1 MAAALLDHHAQGRV
15 HVRSADSAPSD
26 QIYPAVAAAMDEQLL
41 DTADTYTHVMPAHS
55 AEAVPTVAA
64 LFERP
69 SRLILPPTAGASEE
83 A

>member
-1 MAAALLDHHAQGRV
+1 MAAALLDHHAKAGSMSARPAAPPAT
-15 HVRSADSAPSD
+15 RSTRPWPPPWTSS
-26 QIYPAVAAAMDEQLL
+26 YST
-41 DTADTYTHVMPAHS
+41 TADTYTHVMPAHS

-69 SRLILPPTAGASEE
+69 SRLLLPPTAGASEE